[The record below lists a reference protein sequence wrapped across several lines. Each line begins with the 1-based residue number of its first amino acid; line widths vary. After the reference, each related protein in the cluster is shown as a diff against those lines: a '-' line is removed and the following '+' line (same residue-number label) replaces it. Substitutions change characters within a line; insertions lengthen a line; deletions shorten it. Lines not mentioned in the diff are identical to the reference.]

1 MTSRDFTSFGGR
13 SIACLKKF
21 VHCLEDPGRLLPS
34 CRVRLARS
42 DLVAGFHDCARSRP
56 VQEGITLDDEVD
68 AFLGFSLGPAGKG
81 PERRGDHRRDGE
93 GEYKDNE
100 GRGNQFLVPTGP
112 SKSAFH
118 HTGTTGQN
126 GLVVDEPP
134 QIGGKLLGG
143 RVPALGLLVHRFQ
156 KDRLEVRGIVGS
168 SVRGATG
175 SSWAI
180 WRKQLLAVTAVE
192 YWLFREQFAERRSQR
207 VDIGARVMDDPVAQH
222 QLGGH
227 VPQRSEHI
235 ARASQPWLIL

>member
-1 MTSRDFTSFGGR
+1 M
-13 SIACLKKF
+13 
-21 VHCLEDPGRLLPS
+21 
-34 CRVRLARS
+34 
-42 DLVAGFHDCARSRP
+42 
-56 VQEGITLDDEVD
+56 QEGITLDDEVD

-156 KDRLEVRGIVGS
+156 KDRLEVARDRRIERTRSDWLFLGNL
-168 SVRGATG
+168 AQ
-175 SSWAI
+175 
-180 WRKQLLAVTAVE
+180 QLLAVTAVE